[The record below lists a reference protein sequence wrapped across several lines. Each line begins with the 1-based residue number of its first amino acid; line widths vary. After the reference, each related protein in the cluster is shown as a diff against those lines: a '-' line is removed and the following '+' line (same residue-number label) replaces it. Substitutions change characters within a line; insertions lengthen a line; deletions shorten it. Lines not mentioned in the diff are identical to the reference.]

1 MKFLLLRIFLRK
13 YWEAIMNAHLLI
25 QFAIIFGVY
34 LGGESISYFLPI
46 PIPGNIIGMID
57 LFILLLIKWV
67 KLKDIEDLGKF
78 LINNMA
84 FFFIPAGVSIVES
97 VELIKNDIIPILIIC
112 VLSTLITF
120 VATALTA
127 KGIIILQEKRRHK

>member
-1 MKFLLLRIFLRK
+1 
-13 YWEAIMNAHLLI
+13 MNAHLLI

-46 PIPGNIIGMID
+46 PIPGNIIGMVA

-67 KLKDIEDLGKF
+67 KLNHIEGLGKF

-112 VLSTLITF
+112 VLSTIITF
-120 VATALTA
+120 IATALTA
-127 KGIIILQEKRRHK
+127 KGIITLQEKRRHK

>member
-1 MKFLLLRIFLRK
+1 MNTHLFIQI
-13 YWEAIMNAHLLI
+13 AIV
-25 QFAIIFGVY
+25 FGIY

-46 PIPGNIIGMID
+46 PIPGNIIGMIG

-67 KLKDIEDLGKF
+67 KLRHIEDLGKF

-112 VLSTLITF
+112 ILSTLITF
-120 VATALTA
+120 AVTALTA